1 MKDQKEISKGELQHR
16 IFKLIILIIVF
27 VFCSLIVGF
36 IYITITSS
44 SSPKSLKIIDNKYNT
59 EESIIKSNEKY
70 YQVIKSQDRYN
81 YNYIARNNLTE
92 LLNCDKNNFYKS
104 HISRHFP
111 CIYNFNDKD
120 NITIL
125 NKIKKKDY
133 INLNSKNIEKIDFID
148 KFMKL
153 QSIEFYN
160 KDNNNE
166 EYFKKPKLDNIARV
180 IINNSINKIHIYLS
194 PISQIEYFNSY
205 QNKSYSEIINIYLK
219 NNIDDKIKDISNSEY
234 KKIIYYEFDLNEADF
249 IYVPSYYFI
258 QIKEPVDNLISYEYQ
273 DKSLFNDMVFKI
285 LYSF

>member
-1 MKDQKEISKGELQHR
+1 
-16 IFKLIILIIVF
+16 
-27 VFCSLIVGF
+27 
-36 IYITITSS
+36 
-44 SSPKSLKIIDNKYNT
+44 
-59 EESIIKSNEKY
+59 
-70 YQVIKSQDRYN
+70 
-81 YNYIARNNLTE
+81 
-92 LLNCDKNNFYKS
+92 
-104 HISRHFP
+104 
-111 CIYNFNDKD
+111 
-120 NITIL
+120 
-125 NKIKKKDY
+125 
-133 INLNSKNIEKIDFID
+133 
-148 KFMKL
+148 MKL

-180 IINNSINKIHIYLS
+180 IINNSIDKIHIYLS

-219 NNIDDKIKDISNSEY
+219 NNIDDKIKDNSNSEY

>member
-1 MKDQKEISKGELQHR
+1 
-16 IFKLIILIIVF
+16 
-27 VFCSLIVGF
+27 
-36 IYITITSS
+36 
-44 SSPKSLKIIDNKYNT
+44 
-59 EESIIKSNEKY
+59 
-70 YQVIKSQDRYN
+70 
-81 YNYIARNNLTE
+81 
-92 LLNCDKNNFYKS
+92 
-104 HISRHFP
+104 
-111 CIYNFNDKD
+111 
-120 NITIL
+120 
-125 NKIKKKDY
+125 
-133 INLNSKNIEKIDFID
+133 
-148 KFMKL
+148 MKL